1 GPVAV
6 APKIVDEKPATPVA
20 SPPPAPRASKPDEP
34 RPAATPKSGDANREQ
49 SRRRRA
55 EKQKARNRVGKLES
69 EIAEFES
76 RLEELT
82 GELARDP
89 DGDWERLNTLA
100 NEEQELRARLE
111 RRYAEWERVSKV
123 LEAED

>member
-1 GPVAV
+1 M
-6 APKIVDEKPATPVA
+6 T
-20 SPPPAPRASKPDEP
+20 
-34 RPAATPKSGDANREQ
+34 
-49 SRRRRA
+49 RRISIF
-55 EKQKARNRVGKLES
+55 GSTGSIGES
-69 EIAEFES
+69 TID
-76 RLEELT
+76 LI
-82 GELARDP
+82 ARDP